1 MELRYEKKDVYSTLD
16 KNQLKMV
23 DEYSISYIDFL
34 NKAKT
39 ERLCVEEALK
49 MLNDAGFYDINK
61 KEELNPGDKIYF
73 INKEKSLFVA
83 IIGKEN
89 LLNGVNIIGA
99 HIDSPR
105 LDLKPMPLFEKN
117 NAALLKTQYYGG
129 IKKYQWMSIPLAMY
143 GVVFNEKGEKIK
155 IAIGD
160 KKDDP
165 CFTIADLL
173 PHLAREQMKKEAN
186 DFIDPEKMCILFC
199 RKKKKKAKENKVKE
213 NVLKIL
219 NEKYGIKE
227 IDFARSEIEFVPAF
241 LAKFVGIDKSMIG
254 GYGQDDRVCSYATI
268 KAIVDIA
275 KEEKVLDKTAVAMIV
290 DKEEI
295 GSVGNSSMSTEAFD
309 MFINKIIEKTGSTSV
324 DKLELY
330 YNSSMLSADVSTCVD
345 PNFDEV
351 SDIQNGNMLGCG
363 IALEKYT
370 GSGGKSSSSDANAE
384 FMSKVM
390 QIFDKNKIVYQMEKI
405 RKIGKGG
412 GGTIA
417 YILANKGVDV
427 VDCGTAVLAM
437 HSPYEVA
444 SKFDV
449 YMTYLAY
456 KAFFEN

>member
-186 DFIDPEKMCILFC
+186 DFIDPEKMCILFGSI
-199 RKKKKKAKENKVKE
+199 KDEKAKENKVKE

-363 IALEKYT
+363 IALEKDT
-370 GSGGKSSSSDANAE
+370 GCGGKSSSSDANAE

-390 QIFDKNKIVYQMEKI
+390 QIFDKNKIVYQMGTLG
-405 RKIGKGG
+405 KIGKGG

>member
-1 MELRYEKKDVYSTLD
+1 MELRYEKKDIYSTLD

-34 NKAKT
+34 NKEKT

-186 DFIDPEKMCILFC
+186 DFIDPEKMCMLFGSI
-199 RKKKKKAKENKVKE
+199 KDEKAKENKVKE

-390 QIFDKNKIVYQMEKI
+390 QIFDKNKIVYQMGTLG
-405 RKIGKGG
+405 KIGKGG